1 MKPVGVI
8 TLTDILKC
16 VCAAAEEPGGEPVP
30 NAEDAAAAAEAVE
43 DELAEVLGML
53 DVGPMLAA

>member
-1 MKPVGVI
+1 LVVVFL
-8 TLTDILKC
+8 LT
-16 VCAAAEEPGGEPVP
+16 VCSQHTRPWAAAEKA
-30 NAEDAAAAAEAVE
+30 AEAAEAVE